1 MQSNLKFK
9 SLPIEDDNQ
18 KIEVQLD
25 SENQV
30 TLRLSTW
37 TEGLGW
43 CQQKTM
49 SFDAGVLDDLQ
60 RALIVARNKINRERA
75 EAGEEVQSAKII
87 RLPFAA

>member
-9 SLPIEDDNQ
+9 SLPIENDNQ
-18 KIEVQLD
+18 KIEVQLNE
-25 SENQV
+25 ENQI
-30 TLRLSTW
+30 TLQLSTW

-49 SFDAGVLDDLQ
+49 SFDSDILDDLQ
-60 RALIVARNKINRERA
+60 RALIVARNKINRCPE
-75 EAGEEVQSAKII
+75 ESGGEVRSAKII

>member
-1 MQSNLKFK
+1 MQANLKFK
-9 SLPIEDDNQ
+9 SLPIENDNQ

-25 SENQV
+25 ADNQV
-30 TLRLSTW
+30 SLKLSTW

-43 CQQKTM
+43 CAQKTM
-49 SFDAGVLDDLQ
+49 SFDAGILDDLQ

-75 EAGEEVQSAKII
+75 ETNEETQTAKII